1 MRGLFIAFFSFLI
14 VGVNAQGINFQGV
27 ARGANGTI
35 IAGGRVTLKL
45 SILAKSSDGNV
56 EYVETRTVITNPQG
70 VFSVVLGDSALFA
83 SVGNFNNITW
93 KEGRKYL
100 KVEMDPAGGTNF
112 LLMGTTALQ
121 NVPYAYYSL
130 GVDAVNVN
138 GILPVS
144 KGGTGV
150 SSVAELRTALG
161 SDWAAKDSAV
171 FGKDI
176 SVNGINVGKGNS
188 SVSSNTSFGDGAL
201 KNNTTGFS
209 NNAIGLNALNL
220 NTTGYSNIAIG
231 DNALAKNTE
240 GILNTSVGVYALA
253 NNNGTGIYDAGN
265 GITWPNGSGNTALGH
280 RALTNNT
287 IGSWNTALGNS
298 ALSSNTTAINNV
310 AIGTMSLNAN
320 TVNGDNTGLGS
331 YTLQQSTSYGN
342 TAAGS
347 HALQQNTTGG
357 NNTAVGSYTMYLNT
371 TGANNTAIGKDAM
384 KDNVNFSNSTAI
396 GYNAQ
401 VTANNQVQLG
411 NANVTEVKTSGTMS
425 AAGFKIPNGTAA
437 QYLRADGTVTTS
449 VTAGVPYTGASQAVN
464 LGAYDL
470 TVNGITI
477 GVGAGNISATSNTV
491 VGNSALRNNT
501 SGSDNSAFGV
511 NALMYN
517 TTGTYNTAMG
527 SSASVQNTTGSGN
540 VSMGH
545 FTLNANTTGGGNT
558 AIGTGAL
565 RNNTIADYN
574 TALGESAS
582 RNNTNGSR
590 NTAIGANALYTNKSN
605 VGSVAVGYSAMQY
618 ADDQT
623 IGRNTG
629 NTAVGFEAL
638 KGSSTPANNT
648 GQFNT
653 AVGFQSLISNT
664 TGTQNSAF
672 GSLALYS
679 NTIGYNNIAI
689 GQNALKNPNGNTYS
703 NIAIGQNAMQSADN
717 GVNNTIVIGDFSGG
731 RISAQNN
738 VVLGHYSL
746 ANNTTGMWNTALGMN
761 TLTENIL
768 GNWNVAVGM
777 YSLQKN
783 LASNNTAVGDEAIQ
797 YNTTGENN
805 SALGKQA
812 LYDNTLGSNNASIGM
827 YSMHFNTTG
836 SNNIAVG
843 YQALQSNTVG
853 SNNLAM
859 GYNADATVNNLSYS
873 TVIGAGATV
882 STSNTMVFGAQNN
895 TTKWAFGRPTTN
907 YALQV
912 GNNTSDGNGAYL
924 STGGTWTNGSS
935 IDFKEDFEE
944 LNGEE
949 ILNKIDNLSVT
960 KWRYKGTS
968 ETHIGPIAEEFKT
981 QFDLGVKGDD
991 KHISTIDASGVAL
1004 KAIQMLRKE
1013 NIDLKN
1019 KISNLEKE
1027 VNKLKKYNS
1036 N

>member
-1 MRGLFIAFFSFLI
+1 MRGLFIALFSLI
-14 VGVNAQGINFQGV
+14 ILSAKAQGINFQGV

-35 IAGGRVTLKL
+35 IAGGRITLKL

-56 EYVETRTVITNPQG
+56 EYVETRTVVTNPQG
-70 VFSVVLGDSALFA
+70 IFSVVLGDSALYT
-83 SVGNFNNITW
+83 SVGNFKNITW
-93 KEGRKYL
+93 KEGQKFL

-112 LLMGTTALQ
+112 LLMGTTQLQ

-130 GVDAVNVN
+130 GVDAANVN

-176 SVNGINVGKGNS
+176 SVNGINIGKGNS
-188 SVSSNTSFGDGAL
+188 SISSNTSFGDGAL

-464 LGAYDL
+464 LGAYDMM
-470 TVNGITI
+470 VNGITI

-501 SGSDNSAFGV
+501 SGSDNSAFGI
-511 NALMYN
+511 NALIYN
-517 TTGTYNTAMG
+517 STGTYNTAVG
-527 SSASVQNTTGSGN
+527 AYASVQNTTGSGN

-574 TALGESAS
+574 TAIGESAS

-590 NTAIGANALYTNKSN
+590 NTALGANALYTNKSN

-648 GQFNT
+648 GQ
-653 AVGFQSLISNT
+653 
-664 TGTQNSAF
+664 
-672 GSLALYS
+672 
-679 NTIGYNNIAI
+679 
-689 GQNALKNPNGNTYS
+689 
-703 NIAIGQNAMQSADN
+703 
-717 GVNNTIVIGDFSGG
+717 
-731 RISAQNN
+731 
-738 VVLGHYSL
+738 
-746 ANNTTGMWNTALGMN
+746 
-761 TLTENIL
+761 
-768 GNWNVAVGM
+768 
-777 YSLQKN
+777 
-783 LASNNTAVGDEAIQ
+783 NNTAVGYQTMIASTSGSG
-797 YNTTGENN
+797 NAAFGTG
-805 SALGKQA
+805 SL
-812 LYDNTLGSNNASIGM
+812 NA
-827 YSMHFNTTG
+827 NTTG
-836 SNNIAVG
+836 SYNTALGQSTLGVNTTGDYNVAIG
-843 YQALQSNTVG
+843 YQALVH
-853 SNNLAM
+853 
-859 GYNADATVNNLSYS
+859 
-873 TVIGAGATV
+873 
-882 STSNTMVFGAQNN
+882 N
-895 TTKWAFGRPTTN
+895 TTNDFNVAIGGRDAMFTNTTGI
-907 YALQV
+907 
-912 GNNTSDGNGAYL
+912 GNIA
-924 STGGTWTNGSS
+924 
-935 IDFKEDFEE
+935 I
-944 LNGEE
+944 
-949 ILNKIDNLSVT
+949 
-960 KWRYKGTS
+960 GTS
-968 ETHIGPIAEEFKT
+968 
-981 QFDLGVKGDD
+981 
-991 KHISTIDASGVAL
+991 AL
-1004 KAIQMLRKE
+1004 
-1013 NIDLKN
+1013 
-1019 KISNLEKE
+1019 
-1027 VNKLKKYNS
+1027 YNS
-1036 N
+1036 NSNYNVAVGQDAGYSITTGDNNTFIGYQTNASSGTLSNSTALGFGAVVTSSNTIQLGNNSITDVKTTGKITASEMVSSRVFSVGETYGGGVIFYVTPNGKHGLIAEIQNQSENYYWESAIENITNPSSHSIGGSNYTDWRMPSKTELELLYASRSQLGISSGVYWSFNTYLSVYPNSAYAINFATGVGNYFNYNTSNKSRSIRSF